1 MEKTKQRISWIDVTK
16 GIAIYL
22 VILGHSLIGL
32 KVNDYI
38 FAFHMPLFFF
48 ISGYARSINVK
59 KYSAISDLLKIIY
72 HKFHT
77 LIIPSVVWTIVIPLF
92 FSYKYDFNFTQFSC
106 YWFLNVLFVIAVGK
120 IVLSIF

>member
-38 FAFHMPLFFF
+38 FAFHMPLFF
-48 ISGYARSINVK
+48 IASGLLFREKSIK
-59 KYSAISDLLKIIY
+59 KTIAGNIKKLLVPVSY
-72 HKFHT
+72 THLT
-77 LIIPSVVWTIVIPLF
+77 LPTKRIV
-92 FSYKYDFNFTQFSC
+92 
-106 YWFLNVLFVIAVGK
+106 
-120 IVLSIF
+120 

>member
-38 FAFHMPLFFF
+38 FAFHMPLFF
-48 ISGYARSINVK
+48 IASGLLFREKSIK
-59 KYSAISDLLKIIY
+59 KTITGNIKKLLVPYYI
-72 HKFHT
+72 T
-77 LIIPSVVWTIVIPLF
+77 SVCVILGKGSQCVLTGLDGSEYPEFVL
-92 FSYKYDFNFTQFSC
+92 KYNDWCSFWIWC
-106 YWFLNVLFVIAVGK
+106 RWK
-120 IVLSIF
+120 

>member
-38 FAFHMPLFFF
+38 FAFHMPLFFIASGLLF
-48 ISGYARSINVK
+48 REKSIKKTIAGNIKKLLVPYYITSVCVILEGQSVRTYRAGRFRISRICA
-59 KYSAISDLLKIIY
+59 
-72 HKFHT
+72 
-77 LIIPSVVWTIVIPLF
+77 
-92 FSYKYDFNFTQFSC
+92 
-106 YWFLNVLFVIAVGK
+106 
-120 IVLSIF
+120 

>member
-38 FAFHMPLFFF
+38 FAFHMPLFF
-48 ISGYARSINVK
+48 IASGLLFREKSIK
-59 KYSAISDLLKIIY
+59 IFLLG
-72 HKFHT
+72 
-77 LIIPSVVWTIVIPLF
+77 F
-92 FSYKYDFNFTQFSC
+92 FSIDSFTDRYQYAVLLFQF
-106 YWFLNVLFVIAVGK
+106 FLHIIKKTFH
-120 IVLSIF
+120 

>member
-38 FAFHMPLFFF
+38 FAFHMPLFF
-48 ISGYARSINVK
+48 IASGLLFREKSIKKTIAGNFKKPLVPYYITSVCEILAR
-59 KYSAISDLLKIIY
+59 APRA
-72 HKFHT
+72 
-77 LIIPSVVWTIVIPLF
+77 LIQRWTD
-92 FSYKYDFNFTQFSC
+92 KNT
-106 YWFLNVLFVIAVGK
+106 
-120 IVLSIF
+120 